1 MKVVSA
7 SEFKAT
13 CLELL
18 RNVEAS
24 GEPIVITKHGRPIAE
39 VRAPQSKRARSP
51 FGCMM
56 GRTKLLGDVLSPA
69 VSADAWEVLKQ

>member
-1 MKVVSA
+1 MKTVSA

-18 RNVEAS
+18 RNVEES

-39 VRAPQSKRARSP
+39 VRAPQAERARSP

-56 GRTKLLGDVLSPA
+56 GRTKLQGDVLSPA
-69 VSADAWEVLKQ
+69 VSADAWDVLKR